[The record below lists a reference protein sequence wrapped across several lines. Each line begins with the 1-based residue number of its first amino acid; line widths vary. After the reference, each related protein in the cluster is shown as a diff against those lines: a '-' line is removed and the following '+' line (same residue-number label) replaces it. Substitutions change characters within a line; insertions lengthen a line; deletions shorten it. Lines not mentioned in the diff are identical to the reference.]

1 MNGKVCSPSETQYES
16 GSTPEIFRLVDTV
29 AKKLTQLQRQ
39 TIRGAELTPAQYS
52 MLNLLWE
59 KDGRQF
65 NELAAACCCSPST
78 ITGIVDTMEKNGL
91 VARVPNPND
100 RRSLLVELTE
110 RGRALENAT
119 PSLEKIFE
127 NCCGGMQPD
136 ELRRLADL
144 LRKLNDT
151 IST

>member
-1 MNGKVCSPSETQYES
+1 MNGKVCSPPDTQCES
-16 GSTPEIFRLVDTV
+16 GSFPEVFRLVDTV
-29 AKKLTQLQRQ
+29 ARKLTQLQRE
-39 TIRGAELTPAQYS
+39 TIRVAELTPAQYS
-52 MLNLLWE
+52 LLNLLWE
-59 KDGRQF
+59 KDSLQF
-65 NELAAACCCSPST
+65 NELASACCCSPST

-100 RRSLLVELTE
+100 RRSLLVKLTE

-136 ELRRLADL
+136 ELRRLVEL
-144 LRKLNDT
+144 LRKLDST
-151 IST
+151 ISA

>member
-1 MNGKVCSPSETQYES
+1 MNGEVCSPLETQCES
-16 GSTPEIFRLVDTV
+16 GSIPEVFRLVDTV
-29 AKKLTQLQRQ
+29 GKKLTQLQRE
-39 TIRGAELTPAQYS
+39 TIRVAELTPAQYS
-52 MLNLLWE
+52 LLNLLWE
-59 KDGRQF
+59 KDSLQF
-65 NELAAACCCSPST
+65 NELASACCCSPST

-100 RRSLLVELTE
+100 RRSLLVKLTG

-136 ELRRLADL
+136 ELRRLAEL
-144 LRKLNDT
+144 LRKLDDT
-151 IST
+151 ISA

>member
-1 MNGKVCSPSETQYES
+1 MNGKVCSPPDTQYES
-16 GSTPEIFRLVDTV
+16 GSIPEVFRLVDTV
-29 AKKLTQLQRQ
+29 GKKLTQLQRE
-39 TIRGAELTPAQYS
+39 TIRVAELTPAQYS
-52 MLNLLWE
+52 LLNLLWE
-59 KDGRQF
+59 KDSLQF
-65 NELAAACCCSPST
+65 NELASACCCSPST

-100 RRSLLVELTE
+100 RRSLLVKLTG

-136 ELRRLADL
+136 ELRRLAEL
-144 LRKLNDT
+144 LRKLDDT
-151 IST
+151 ISA

>member
-1 MNGKVCSPSETQYES
+1 MNGKVCSPPETQHES
-16 GSTPEIFRLVDTV
+16 GFIPEVFRLVDTV
-29 AKKLTQLQRQ
+29 GKKLTQLQRE
-39 TIRGAELTPAQYS
+39 TIRVAELTPAQYS
-52 MLNLLWE
+52 LLNLLWE
-59 KDGRQF
+59 KDSLQF
-65 NELAAACCCSPST
+65 NELASACCCSPST

-100 RRSLLVELTE
+100 RRSLLVKLTE

-136 ELRRLADL
+136 ELRRLVEL
-144 LRKLNDT
+144 LRKLDST
-151 IST
+151 ISA